1 MAEISDDELEAQQD
15 GFDTYSLLHA
25 IDELDKMR
33 GHLNDREHHNPPEI
47 RNDLLKLHA
56 LAMAVVNEGEADRAQ
71 EMFDL
76 AFEIEDQLSDISEAL
91 ERIQETIAKLTDLQ
105 PESFQWGD

>member
-1 MAEISDDELEAQQD
+1 MAEISDGELAALQD

-33 GHLNDREHHNPPEI
+33 GHLNDQEHHNPPEI
-47 RNDLLKLHA
+47 RGDLLKLHG
-56 LAMAVVNEGEADRAQ
+56 LAMAVVNEGAADRAQ
-71 EMFDL
+71 AMFDL
-76 AFEIEDQLSDISEAL
+76 AFKIEDQLSDLSEAL

-105 PESFQWGD
+105 PESLQWGD